1 MMGRALSLAA
11 AGVLGCLV
19 ASPGQ
24 AEQNLDAG
32 KSAAQIFNGNCGAC
46 HRSAKGLLKTVSP
59 SSLPE
64 FLREHYTTGSEM
76 AQALTAYLTSNRAGA
91 ADRDAPAGPKGGKPQ
106 ERANIRP
113 DAPIGN
119 APEGSEQ
126 AKPDGKPPR
135 AAASKPEEPG
145 ANLTDAGKRR
155 QRRGADA
162 PDQAAGE
169 ADAAAQ
175 PGAKPRQ
182 ARRGKRG
189 EPAVTSTQPAQGAAP
204 KPESPAPKDAS
215 TPKDAERSID
225 ARVPV
230 PEPVVLPPPSAAD
243 VKPADA
249 RAAEKPAEV
258 KPAETRP
265 EAPAATADKPATE
278 KPATE
283 KPPSEKPAE
292 AAHAGR
298 PGTDVS
304 AAPDGAPAPPIS
316 R

>member
-11 AGVLGCLV
+11 AGFLGCLV

-24 AEQNLDAG
+24 AQQNLDAG

-46 HRSAKGLLKTVSP
+46 HRSAKGLLKSVSP

-76 AQALTAYLTSNRAGA
+76 AQALSAYLTSNRAGA
-91 ADRDAPAGPKGGKPQ
+91 ADREAPSGARGGKPQ
-106 ERANIRP
+106 ERATIRP

-119 APEGSEQ
+119 AAEGSEQ
-126 AKPDGKPPR
+126 AKPDGKPAR
-135 AAASKPEEPG
+135 AAASKPDDPG
-145 ANLTDAGKRR
+145 ANPTDAGKRR

-169 ADAAAQ
+169 ADA
-175 PGAKPRQ
+175 GAKPRQ

-189 EPAVTSTQPAQGAAP
+189 EPAVTSAQPAQGAAP
-204 KPESPAPKDAS
+204 KPETPAPKDAS
-215 TPKDAERSID
+215 TPKDAERTID

-230 PEPVVLPPPSAAD
+230 PEPVVLPPPTAAD
-243 VKPADA
+243 VKPVEAKSAD
-249 RAAEKPAEV
+249 KPVEA

-265 EAPAATADKPATE
+265 EAPAATAE

-283 KPPSEKPAE
+283 KLATEKPAIEKPAE
-292 AAHAGR
+292 AAHAGT
-298 PGTDVS
+298 PGTDIS